1 MLKHIFIF
9 MLFIGLIFGTLS
21 SRAQSTGQA
30 GTITGTITDPSGA
43 VVPGAKAELKNLIT
57 GYDRIERSD
66 ALGNF
71 RFLDVPPNNYHL
83 EVSVSGFQIFQQDL
97 SVRTSVP
104 IQLSIPLKIATESTT
119 VDVHSENENLV
130 ENVATAHTDIDK
142 SLFLK
147 LPTSSPGAGLSDAI
161 TLATPGVVADSNG
174 FFHPI
179 GDHAETGFA
188 LDNQPITDQQ
198 SKIFSTAMPLNAI
211 ESMEVIAGGAPAE
224 YGDKTSLVINAITR
238 SGLGQSRPFGSFSTS
253 YGSFGTVE
261 ENFSFG
267 AGTPKLGNFS
277 VVDSVRSGRYLD
289 SPEFTSL
296 HDKGNNET
304 LFDRIDYQ
312 PSATNIYHLNLFF
325 SRAWFQTPN
334 TFDQQSAGQDQR
346 QQIRSFNIAPGYVH
360 VFSPSLTLTLNPYFR
375 HDEVQYFPSGTITAD
390 LPATINQ
397 TRTLGNL
404 GLKADLSYY
413 HGKHN
418 LKAGVQVQHTF
429 LNENF
434 QLGVTDPALN
444 PVCFGASGQVVTN
457 PRFTDPSQCAGA
469 GFTANPNVS
478 LGLIPFDLT
487 RNGRLF
493 SFLGH
498 TDVKEEALYLQDSIS
513 FGGANIQAGV
523 REDIYRGLVSAS
535 AFEPRLG
542 FSYLFK
548 PTSTV
553 FRLAY
558 SRFFETPFNENL
570 ILSSATGAG
579 GLATNV
585 FGAFGSTPLSPGRRN
600 QFQVGLQQAI
610 ASKISI
616 DANYIWKYTDNAFD
630 FDNLFSTPIVFP
642 IEWRK
647 SKIDSLAVRI
657 NLAEIKGFS
666 AFTVL
671 GHTRARFFGPENG
684 GLIFNSPLDNNV
696 FRIDHDQAFQQT
708 TNLRYQYRKK
718 GPWVAFTWRYDSGLV
733 AGFVP
738 DLATA
743 FSLTGDQQA
752 AIGLFCGNTFATVSS
767 PITGCPAGMPAGAT
781 RVRIPAAG
789 TENDDTNPPRIA
801 PRNLFDVGFGIDN
814 LFHTDRPRFTLQLT
828 AVNITNEV
836 SLYNFQ
842 STFSGTHFVTPR
854 GYTVQ
859 LGMVW

>member
-1 MLKHIFIF
+1 MLKQIFFF
-9 MLFIGLIFGTLS
+9 MLSIGLIFVTLS

-83 EVSVSGFQIFQQDL
+83 EVSASGFQIFQQDL
-97 SVRTSVP
+97 NVRTSVP
-104 IQLSIPLKIATESTT
+104 IQLSIPLKLATESTT

-130 ENVATAHTDIDK
+130 ENVPTAHTDIDS

-147 LPTSSPGAGLSDAI
+147 LPTSSPAAGLSDAI

-253 YGSFGTVE
+253 YGSFGTVD

-267 AGTPKLGNFS
+267 GGNQKIGNFF
-277 VVDSVRSGRYLD
+277 VADSVRSGRYLD
-289 SPEFTSL
+289 SPEFTPL

-312 PSATNIYHLNLFF
+312 PSTTNIYHLNLFF

-375 HDEVQYFPSGTITAD
+375 HDEVQYFPSGNITAD
-390 LPATINQ
+390 LPATISQ

-418 LKAGVQVQHTF
+418 LKAGVQIQHTF

-444 PVCFGASGQVVTN
+444 PVCFDANGQVVTD
-457 PRFTDPSQCAGA
+457 PRFTNPGQCAGA

-478 LGLIPFDLT
+478 PGLIPFDLT

-493 SFLGH
+493 SFLSH
-498 TDVKEEALYLQDSIS
+498 TDVKEEAFYLQDSIS

-523 REDIYRGLVSAS
+523 REDIYRGLASAS

-558 SRFFETPFNENL
+558 SRFFETPYNENL
-570 ILSSATGAG
+570 ILSSATGGG

-585 FGAFGSTPLSPGRRN
+585 FGAFGSTPLLPGRRN
-600 QFQVGLQQAI
+600 QFQAGVQQAI

-616 DANYIWKYTDNAFD
+616 DANYIWKYTDNAYD
-630 FDNLFSTPIVFP
+630 FDTLFSTPIVFP
-642 IEWRK
+642 ITWRK

-666 AFTVL
+666 AFTVF

-708 TNLRYQYRKK
+708 TNLRYQYKK
-718 GPWVAFTWRYDSGLV
+718 DGPWVAFTWRYDSGLV

-767 PITGCPAGMPAGAT
+767 PITSCPSGLTAGAT
-781 RVRIPAAG
+781 RVRIPATG

-801 PRNLFDVGFGIDN
+801 PRNLFDAELGIDN

-828 AVNITNEV
+828 AVNITNQV